1 MATLLS
7 FFLKTIQKKKMG
19 GHGGLNILPQKK
31 WNVYNRDNRLKV
43 ARDEA
48 DFAEQQKHLSE
59 KHAAAETQ
67 QRLRTLKE
75 RARQRHGGAATIN
88 LDEHD
93 GRSSSFAVEA
103 EKSKEERVELVGGA
117 RNKVVED
124 KDDAIVVAPLVKRQ
138 RREPPPPNQLHHQR
152 EQKRNTRKPA
162 ASLDEHATGY
172 LLPSTTTTTRET
184 TTDTVVDIDFP
195 HQQQHNELIS
205 KPPPPPSTEK
215 KEEQQ
220 QRFFNLFAEEE
231 LRARNPEKAAEE
243 RVQAARRGD
252 PKTHTTDE
260 KFDERFKLA
269 YGLGGR
275 GAPLP
280 WYSRPVESTLVTR
293 THLREE
299 DEAEEEV
306 ERRRAVFG
314 IGGSGKK
321 TSTRGGA
328 TAAATATATAT
339 AAANIEEWRRRGRD
353 ALANAAAAAAAAE
366 NSIDEQEDHDAPLSL
381 LQGVKIIPGAAA
393 AVDDEKTKNRSRHQG
408 EQKDRKR
415 KKKDKTSSKIK
426 SSDDVWRALREERL
440 QREATE
446 RKRETEAIRVV
457 TMGSGGGPGDG
468 RRYHSSY
475 GGGR

>member
-1 MATLLS
+1 
-7 FFLKTIQKKKMG
+7 MG

-59 KHAAAETQ
+59 KHGAAETQ

-117 RNKVVED
+117 RNEVVED

-162 ASLDEHATGY
+162 SSLDEHATGY
-172 LLPSTTTTTRET
+172 LLPCTTTTRET
-184 TTDTVVDIDFP
+184 TIDTVVDIDFP

-328 TAAATATATAT
+328 TAAATATA
-339 AAANIEEWRRRGRD
+339 AANIEEWRRRGRD
-353 ALANAAAAAAAAE
+353 ALANAAAAAE